1 MSRATELKLVLAL
14 CGLLAAAGAWAL
26 KSDKSQPINIQADHG
41 DFRADP
47 NNNSNGT
54 GIYTGHVV
62 ITQGSIKL
70 TADKAILHVVNN
82 ELDTADVAGSPA
94 TFEQT
99 PDNGEPMH
107 GRALEITYDA
117 SKNQIDLITEA
128 QITQAVNQVNGQV
141 TRVAAT
147 PAKVP
152 APGAL
157 SSSPA
162 PFVAQGERLLT
173 ADHIRYNTETQRM
186 VATGGKD
193 DGRIHITFPPKQIPG
208 ETPDAALQRQLDFQN
223 RTSTPPSATQT
234 HAAAG
239 HTAAPTTSTH
249 PGA

>member
-1 MSRATELKLVLAL
+1 MSHATELKLVLAL
-14 CGLLAAAGAWAL
+14 CGCLAAAGAWAL
-26 KSDKSQPINIQADHG
+26 KSDKSQPINIQADHA

-47 NNNSNGT
+47 KDNSNGT

-70 TADKAILHVVNN
+70 TADKAVLHVVNN
-82 ELDTADVAGSPA
+82 ELDTADVTGSPA

-99 PDNGEPMH
+99 PDNGESMH

-128 QITQAVNQVNGQV
+128 QLTQAVNQVNGQV

-147 PAKVP
+147 PAKMP
-152 APGAL
+152 APGAA
-157 SSSPA
+157 SAGPA

-208 ETPDAALQRQLDFQN
+208 ETSDAALQRQLEFQE
-223 RTSTPPSATQT
+223 RTSTPPSAT

-239 HTAAPTTSTH
+239 HTAAPAASTH

>member
-1 MSRATELKLVLAL
+1 MSRVTELKLVLTL
-14 CGLLAAAGAWAL
+14 CGLLATAGAWAL
-26 KSDKSQPINIQADHG
+26 KSDRNQPINIQADHG

-47 NNNSNGT
+47 KNNSNGT
-54 GIYTGHVV
+54 GIYTGHVI

-70 TADKAILHVVNN
+70 TADKAILHVVDN
-82 ELDTADVAGSPA
+82 ELDTADVTGSPA

-117 SKNQIDLITEA
+117 AKNQIDLITEA
-128 QITQAVNQVNGQV
+128 QLTQAVNQVNGQA
-141 TRVAAT
+141 TRVAAV

-152 APGAL
+152 ASGTVSTGPT
-157 SSSPA
+157 

-173 ADHIRYNTETQRM
+173 ADHIRYNTDTQRM

-208 ETPDAALQRQLDFQN
+208 ETPDATLRRQLDFAN
-223 RTSTPPSATQT
+223 HTSTPPAAT
-234 HAAAG
+234 HVV
-239 HTAAPTTSTH
+239 AAPTASTH

>member
-1 MSRATELKLVLAL
+1 MSRAIELKFVLAL
-14 CGLLAAAGAWAL
+14 CGFLAAAGAWAL

-47 NNNSNGT
+47 KNNSNGT

-70 TADKAILHVVNN
+70 TADKAILHVVDN
-82 ELDTADVAGSPA
+82 ELDTADVTGSPA

-128 QITQAVNQVNGQV
+128 QLTQAVNQVNGQV
-141 TRVAAT
+141 TRVA
-147 PAKVP
+147 PAK
-152 APGAL
+152 APGAA
-157 SSSPA
+157 SSGPA

-208 ETPDAALQRQLDFQN
+208 ETPDATLQRQRDFLN
-223 RTSTPPSATQT
+223 RTAAPASAT

-239 HTAAPTTSTH
+239 HTAAPAAATH

>member
-47 NNNSNGT
+47 KNNSNGT

-82 ELDTADVAGSPA
+82 ELDTADVTGSPA

-128 QITQAVNQVNGQV
+128 QLTQAVNQVNGQV
-141 TRVAAT
+141 TRVA
-147 PAKVP
+147 PAK
-152 APGAL
+152 APGAA
-157 SSSPA
+157 SSGPA

-193 DGRIHITFPPKQIPG
+193 NGRIHITFPPKQIPG
-208 ETPDAALQRQLDFQN
+208 ETPDATLQRRRDFLS
-223 RTSTPPSATQT
+223 RTAAPASAT

-239 HTAAPTTSTH
+239 HTAAPAAATH

>member
-1 MSRATELKLVLAL
+1 MSRATELKLVLVL
-14 CGLLAAAGAWAL
+14 CGFLAAAGAWAL
-26 KSDKSQPINIQADHG
+26 KNDKSQPINIQADHG

-47 NNNSNGT
+47 KNNSNGT

-82 ELDTADVAGSPA
+82 ELDTADVTGTPA

-128 QITQAVNQVNGQV
+128 QLTQAVNQVSGQV

-152 APGAL
+152 VPGAA
-157 SSSPA
+157 SSGPA
-162 PFVAQGERLLT
+162 PFVAQGERQLT

-193 DGRIHITFPPKQIPG
+193 NGRIHITFPPKQIPG
-208 ETPDAALQRQLDFQN
+208 ETSDAALQRQLDFQN
-223 RTSTPPSATQT
+223 RTAAPPPAT

-239 HTAAPTTSTH
+239 HTAAPAASTR

>member
-1 MSRATELKLVLAL
+1 MSRATELKLVLVL
-14 CGLLAAAGAWAL
+14 CGSLAAAGAWAL

-47 NNNSNGT
+47 KNNSNGT

-82 ELDTADVAGSPA
+82 ELDTADVTGSPA

-117 SKNQIDLITEA
+117 SKNQIDLITDA
-128 QITQAVNQVNGQV
+128 QLTQAVNQVNGQV

-147 PAKVP
+147 AAQVP
-152 APGAL
+152 APGAV
-157 SSSPA
+157 SNGPA

-208 ETPDAALQRQLDFQN
+208 ETQDASLQRQLDFLN
-223 RTSTPPSATQT
+223 RTAAPTSAT

-239 HTAAPTTSTH
+239 RTAAPAASTH

>member
-1 MSRATELKLVLAL
+1 MSRATELKLVLVL
-14 CGLLAAAGAWAL
+14 CGSLAAAGAWAL

-47 NNNSNGT
+47 KNNSNGT

-82 ELDTADVAGSPA
+82 ELDTADVTGSPA

-99 PDNGEPMH
+99 PDNGQPMH

-117 SKNQIDLITEA
+117 SKDQIDLITEA
-128 QITQAVNQVNGQV
+128 ELTQAVNQVNGQ
-141 TRVAAT
+141 AAM
-147 PAKVP
+147 VP
-152 APGAL
+152 APGAA
-157 SSSPA
+157 STGPA
-162 PFVAQGERLLT
+162 PFVAQGERLLS

-186 VATGGKD
+186 VATGGKG

-208 ETPDAALQRQLDFQN
+208 ETQDSNLQRQLDFEN
-223 RTSTPPSATQT
+223 RTSAPPAAT
-234 HAAAG
+234 HATTG
-239 HTAAPTTSTH
+239 HTAAPAASTH

>member
-1 MSRATELKLVLAL
+1 MSRATEFRLVLAL
-14 CGLLAAAGAWAL
+14 CGCLAAAGAWAL

-47 NNNSNGT
+47 KNNSNGT

-82 ELDTADVAGSPA
+82 ELDTADVTGSPA

-117 SKNQIDLITEA
+117 SKDQIDLITEA
-128 QITQAVNQVNGQV
+128 QLTQAVNQVNGQV

-152 APGAL
+152 PPSAA
-157 SSSPA
+157 SSGPA

-208 ETPDAALQRQLDFQN
+208 ETSDATLQRQLDFQN
-223 RTSTPPSATQT
+223 RTSTPPSAT
-234 HAAAG
+234 HATAG
-239 HTAAPTTSTH
+239 HTAAPAVSTH